1 MPNSPTK
8 TGHAPRRTPTPRP
21 GFRTS
26 LRTRLRVSAFVGIA
40 ILGAWLAYTVN
51 AVLTLYDVT
60 LTIQRT
66 TDLRERV
73 QDAQAGLSDA
83 EEALDRY
90 TSSGQG
96 YDLSRHNAGRTAL
109 HMALGAISRRPLTES
124 VRGLVQRAEAAEEIY
139 ARAADPAIAAYRPEE
154 PAAAKAQRDNIVAPT
169 AEKLR
174 DVLVELQ
181 GRFLRTEALADER
194 LKQTRDAAATAIIV
208 LAVLILAG
216 LLWLLA
222 DVNRRILVPC
232 GAASQAL
239 EDLAEDR
246 TPPRLVDQTED
257 EIGELGR
264 NFNRAAA
271 LHAER
276 SRALAERDIQT
287 SVNAVL
293 AAAAT
298 VNDLAGFGSRVLQE
312 IIHVSGAACAVLYL
326 PEPNG
331 QFRPAITLG
340 GGEADSPI
348 GREEARRAARER
360 RPIFLSVDPQTP
372 TVNLY
377 DGRILPRE
385 SVSIPLVYFDHVV
398 GVLSLGATEAFKA
411 PARNALSA
419 IAPSL
424 AVALA
429 NASANERVAEQ
440 SRRLAEQN
448 ELLEEQ
454 RSRIARTAQELQRA
468 SALKDRFLA
477 SVSHEL
483 RTPMTVILGFTGT
496 LLRGGQGE
504 LNAPQRESLERVQRN
519 ARMLLGLINDVLDI
533 SKIEAGK
540 MEIVR
545 QRIDVGVLLTQVRND
560 FSETANRKGLK
571 LETEIAPGL
580 ETVTSDPGRL
590 TQVFTNL
597 VGNALKFTDQGS
609 ILVRAEP
616 RGDDRWALIVADTG
630 IGIPEEEQGTIFEE
644 FRQGEPEE
652 HRGRGGTGLGL
663 AIVRKLVLALGGT
676 ISVESARG
684 KGARFTVLLPR
695 DLPSDTPLPV
705 PLEPPVPSSPPA
717 RQKTVLIVDD
727 DEGVRELLAVELAPH
742 GLKILQAADGKDGLE
757 VARTEKP
764 DAILL
769 DVLMPNLDGWQ
780 TLRALKESPETRSI
794 PVVILSV
801 VENRALGISL
811 GAVEHLVKPVDRPAL
826 LLALSKAGV
835 LATTGHLLVV
845 DDDAD
850 VRALLEQ
857 ELVAAGYRVR
867 TAAGGAQALELLRRE
882 RPSAMLLDLMMP
894 PPDGFEVL
902 YRLRQDPD
910 LRELPVIII
919 TARELTAS
927 DETILAR
934 SARRVIRKGPDSA
947 QLIEEVLRTI
957 AEDGTGR
964 EARSA

>member
-1 MPNSPTK
+1 MSNDTTK
-8 TGHAPRRTPTPRP
+8 AGRAPGTTVTPAP
-21 GFRTS
+21 GFRNS
-26 LRTRLRVSAFVGIA
+26 LRTRLRISAFIGIA

-51 AVLTLYDVT
+51 AVLSLYDVT

-73 QDAQAGLSDA
+73 QDAQGGLSDA

-96 YDLSRHNAGRTAL
+96 FDLSRHNAGRTAL
-109 HMALGAISRRPLTES
+109 HMALGAISRRALTES
-124 VRGLVQRAEAAEEIY
+124 VRGLVQRAEAAEQIY
-139 ARAADPAIAAYRPEE
+139 DRAADAAIAAYRPEQ
-154 PAAAKAQRDNIVAPT
+154 PAAAKAQRDNVGAPT
-169 AEKLR
+169 AEELR
-174 DVLVELQ
+174 GGLVELQ
-181 GRFLRTEALADER
+181 SRCLRTEALADER
-194 LKQTRDAAATAIIV
+194 LKESRDAAATAIIA
-208 LAVLILAG
+208 LAALILAG
-216 LLWLLA
+216 LLWLLTH
-222 DVNRRILVPC
+222 VNRRILVPC
-232 GAASQAL
+232 AAASKAL

-246 TPPRLVDQTED
+246 TPPRLFDQTKD

-276 SRALAERDIQT
+276 SRALAERDIQA

-293 AAAAT
+293 GAAAT
-298 VNDLAGFGSRVLQE
+298 VNDLAGFGTNVLQE
-312 IIHVSGAACAVLYL
+312 IIQVSGAACAVLYL
-326 PEPNG
+326 PESGG
-331 QFRPAITLG
+331 QFTPAIARG
-340 GGEADSPI
+340 GAEADSPI
-348 GREEARRAARER
+348 GREEARRAGRER

-385 SVSIPLVYFDHVV
+385 SVNTPLVYFDH
-398 GVLSLGATEAFKA
+398 
-411 PARNALSA
+411 
-419 IAPSL
+419 
-424 AVALA
+424 
-429 NASANERVAEQ
+429 RV
-440 SRRLAEQN
+440 
-448 ELLEEQ
+448 
-454 RSRIARTAQELQRA
+454 
-468 SALKDRFLA
+468 RFLA
-477 SVSHEL
+477 SLSHEL
-483 RTPMTVILGFTGT
+483 RTPMTVILGFTGA

-504 LNAPQRESLERVQRN
+504 LNAQQKESLERVQRN

-540 MEIVR
+540 MEITR
-545 QRIDVGVLLTQVRND
+545 QRIDVAVLLTQVRND

-571 LETEIAPGL
+571 LTTEVAPGL
-580 ETVTSDPGRL
+580 EPVTSDPDRL
-590 TQVFTNL
+590 TQIFANL
-597 VGNALKFTDQGS
+597 VGNAMKFTDKGF

-616 RGDDRWALIVADTG
+616 RAEDRWALIVADTG
-630 IGIPEEEQGTIFEE
+630 IGIPEEEQETIFEE

-684 KGARFTVLLPR
+684 EGTRFTVLLPR
-695 DLPSDTPLPV
+695 DLPSDRPLEL
-705 PLEPPVPSSPPA
+705 PLEPPALASARDSQ

-727 DEGVRELLAVELAPH
+727 DEGVRELLAFELKPH
-742 GLKILQAADGKDGLE
+742 GLKILQASDGKKGLE
-757 VARTEKP
+757 VARAEKP

-780 TLRALKESPETRSI
+780 TLRALKESPDTRSI
-794 PVVILSV
+794 PVVIVSV

-811 GAVEHLVKPVDRPAL
+811 GSVEHLVKPVDRPAL
-826 LLALSKAGV
+826 LLALSRAGV
-835 LATTGHLLVV
+835 LATKGHILVV

-850 VRALLEQ
+850 VRSLLEQ

-867 TAAGGAQALELLRRE
+867 TAAGGVQALELLRRE
-882 RPSAMLLDLMMP
+882 RPSAVLLDLMMP

-902 YRLRQDPD
+902 YRLRQDPE

-934 SARRVIRKGPDSA
+934 SALRVIRKGPDSA

-957 AEDGTGR
+957 AQDGTGR

>member
-1 MPNSPTK
+1 M
-8 TGHAPRRTPTPRP
+8 TPAP
-21 GFRTS
+21 GFRNS
-26 LRTRLRVSAFVGIA
+26 LRTRLRISAFIGIA

-51 AVLTLYDVT
+51 AVLSLYDVT

-73 QDAQAGLSDA
+73 QDAQGGLSDA

-96 YDLSRHNAGRTAL
+96 FDLSRHNAGRTAL
-109 HMALGAISRRPLTES
+109 HMALGAISRRALTES
-124 VRGLVQRAEAAEEIY
+124 VRGLVQRAEAAEQIY
-139 ARAADPAIAAYRPEE
+139 DRAADAAIAAYRPEQ
-154 PAAAKAQRDNIVAPT
+154 PAAAKAQRDNVVAPT

-194 LKQTRDAAATAIIV
+194 LKESRDAAATAIIA
-208 LAVLILAG
+208 LAALILAG
-216 LLWLLA
+216 LLWLLT

-232 GAASQAL
+232 AAASKAL

-246 TPPRLVDQTED
+246 TPPRLFDQTKD

-276 SRALAERDIQT
+276 SRALAERDIQA

-298 VNDLAGFGSRVLQE
+298 VNDLAGFGTRVLQE
-312 IIHVSGAACAVLYL
+312 IIQVSGAACAVLYL
-326 PEPNG
+326 PESDG
-331 QFRPAITLG
+331 QFTPAIALG
-340 GGEADSPI
+340 GAEADSPI
-348 GREEARRAARER
+348 GREEARRAGRER

-385 SVSIPLVYFDHVV
+385 SVNIPLVYFDHVV
-398 GVLSLGATEAFKA
+398 GVLSLGATQAFTA

-483 RTPMTVILGFTGT
+483 RTPMTVILGFTGA

-504 LNAPQRESLERVQRN
+504 LNAQQKESLERVQRN

-540 MEIVR
+540 MEITR
-545 QRIDVGVLLTQVRND
+545 QRIDVAVLLTQVRND

-571 LETEIAPGL
+571 LTTEVAPGL
-580 ETVTSDPGRL
+580 EPVTSDPDRL
-590 TQVFTNL
+590 TQIFANL
-597 VGNALKFTDQGS
+597 VGNAMKFTDKGF

-616 RGDDRWALIVADTG
+616 RAEDRWALIVADTG
-630 IGIPEEEQGTIFEE
+630 IGIPEEEQETIFEE

-684 KGARFTVLLPR
+684 EGTRFTVLLPR
-695 DLPSDTPLPV
+695 DLPSDRPLEL
-705 PLEPPVPSSPPA
+705 PLEPPALASARDSQ

-727 DEGVRELLAVELAPH
+727 DEGVRELLAFELKPH
-742 GLKILQAADGKDGLE
+742 GLKILQASDGKKGLE
-757 VARTEKP
+757 VARAEKP

-794 PVVILSV
+794 PVVIVSV

-826 LLALSKAGV
+826 LLALSRAGV
-835 LATTGHLLVV
+835 LATKGHILVV

-850 VRALLEQ
+850 VRSLLEQ

-867 TAAGGAQALELLRRE
+867 TAAGGVQALELLRRE
-882 RPSAMLLDLMMP
+882 RPSAVLLDLMMP

-902 YRLRQDPD
+902 YRLRQDPE

-934 SARRVIRKGPDSA
+934 SALRVIRKGPDSA

-957 AEDGTGR
+957 AQDGTGR

>member
-1 MPNSPTK
+1 V
-8 TGHAPRRTPTPRP
+8 TPTP
-21 GFRTS
+21 GFRNS
-26 LRTRLRVSAFVGIA
+26 LRTRLRISAFVGIA
-40 ILGAWLAYTVN
+40 ILGAWLAYTAN
-51 AVLTLYDVT
+51 AVRSLYDVT

-73 QDAQAGLSDA
+73 QDAQGGLSDA

-109 HMALGAISRRPLTES
+109 HMALGAISRRALTES
-124 VRGLVQRAEAAEEIY
+124 VRGLIQRAEAAEQIY
-139 ARAADPAIAAYRPEE
+139 DRAADAAIAAYQPGQ
-154 PAAAKAQRDNIVAPT
+154 PAAAKAQRDNVVAPT

-194 LKQTRDAAATAIIV
+194 LKESRDAAATAIVV
-208 LAVLILAG
+208 LAALILAG
-216 LLWLLA
+216 LLWLLT

-232 GAASQAL
+232 AAASKAL
-239 EDLAEDR
+239 EDLAENR
-246 TPPRLVDQTED
+246 TPPRLFDQTED

-276 SRALAERDIQT
+276 SRALAERDIQA

-293 AAAAT
+293 SAAAT
-298 VNDLAGFGSRVLQE
+298 VNDLAGFGTRVLQE
-312 IIHVSGAACAVLYL
+312 IIQVSGAACAVLYL
-326 PEPNG
+326 PESDG
-331 QFRPAITLG
+331 QFTPAIALG
-340 GGEADSPI
+340 GAEADSPI
-348 GREEARRAARER
+348 GREEARRAGRER

-385 SVSIPLVYFDHVV
+385 SVNIPLVYFDHVV
-398 GVLSLGATEAFKA
+398 GVLSLGATQAFTA

-483 RTPMTVILGFTGT
+483 RTPMTVILGFTGA

-504 LNAPQRESLERVQRN
+504 LNAQQKESLERVQRN

-540 MEIVR
+540 MEITR
-545 QRIDVGVLLTQVRND
+545 QRVDVAALLTQVRND
-560 FSETANRKGLK
+560 FSQIANRKGLK
-571 LETEIAPGL
+571 LTTESAAGP
-580 ETVTSDPGRL
+580 EPVTSDPDRL
-590 TQVFTNL
+590 TQIFANL
-597 VGNALKFTDQGS
+597 VGNALKFTDKGS

-616 RGDDRWALIVADTG
+616 RPEDRWALIVADTG
-630 IGIPEEEQGTIFEE
+630 IGIPEEEQETIFEE

-684 KGARFTVLLPR
+684 KGTRFTVLLPR
-695 DLPSDTPLPV
+695 DLPSEPLLQV
-705 PLEPPVPSSPPA
+705 SLEPHVLPA
-717 RQKTVLIVDD
+717 ARDSQKTVLIVDD
-727 DEGVRELLAVELAPH
+727 DEGVRELLAFELKPH
-742 GLKILQAADGKDGLE
+742 GLKILQASDGKKGLE
-757 VARTEKP
+757 MARAEKP

-780 TLRALKESPETRSI
+780 ALRALKESPDTRSI
-794 PVVILSV
+794 PVVIVSV
-801 VENRALGISL
+801 VENRALAISL

-826 LLALSKAGV
+826 LLALSRAGV
-835 LATTGHLLVV
+835 LATKGHILVV
-845 DDDAD
+845 DDDPD
-850 VRALLEQ
+850 VRSLLGQ

-867 TAAGGAQALELLRRE
+867 TAAGGAQALELLRGE
-882 RPSAMLLDLMMP
+882 RPSAVLLDLMMP

-902 YRLRQDPD
+902 YHLRQDPD

-927 DETILAR
+927 DEAILAR
-934 SARRVIRKGPDSA
+934 SALRVIRKGPDSA

-957 AEDGTGR
+957 AQDGALR
-964 EARSA
+964 EPRSA